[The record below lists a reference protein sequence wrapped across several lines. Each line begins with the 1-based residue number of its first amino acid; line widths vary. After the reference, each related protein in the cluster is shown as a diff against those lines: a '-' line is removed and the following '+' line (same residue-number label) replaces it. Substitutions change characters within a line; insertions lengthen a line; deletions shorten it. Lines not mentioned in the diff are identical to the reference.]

1 MIGMSINP
9 SSKRTLLSN
18 AFNLLFNQR
27 QMLIQNQ
34 LIHLQRRN
42 FTAIKEGQFEFKS
55 KSFLAKERDY
65 SVDTLKHIKNPG
77 KFEQIKPKEEYTKPK
92 FDPNIRERPMEI
104 PNHLL
109 YRYMEGIIP
118 QTDPQSAYVAVYHE
132 GQTWHLFNAER
143 ISLGRLAVMAA
154 NFIRGKHKP

>member
-1 MIGMSINP
+1 
-9 SSKRTLLSN
+9 
-18 AFNLLFNQR
+18 
-27 QMLIQNQ
+27 
-34 LIHLQRRN
+34 
-42 FTAIKEGQFEFKS
+42 
-55 KSFLAKERDY
+55 
-65 SVDTLKHIKNPG
+65 
-77 KFEQIKPKEEYTKPK
+77 
-92 FDPNIRERPMEI
+92 MEI